1 MFGSKKNKKSPEEIK
16 REREE
21 KIRSV
26 EKGLKLQI
34 VQLNKKKDNAFA
46 KVVEARNKGLTSQE
60 KQARGLLKQTMAA
73 SKRAEGMLMTLELAM
88 ESRDLAELNTEF
100 LKGISVLSDDI
111 VAAGKD
117 SANVKPVEKKY
128 KNAMFRMEQQK
139 DNIDQ
144 MIAVGE
150 YSSAASVNEDEY
162 TEFDDEIDS
171 MLDDVNLANSAL
183 GFNNTNRQKF

>member
-1 MFGSKKNKKSPEEIK
+1 MFGKKKVKKSPEELK

-21 KIRSV
+21 KIKNV

-34 VQLNKKKDNAFA
+34 VQLNKKKDSAFA

-111 VAAGKD
+111 VAAGKN
-117 SANVKPVEKKY
+117 SANVKQVEEKY
-128 KNAMFRMEQQK
+128 KKAMFKMEKQK
-139 DNIDQ
+139 DNIDE

-150 YSSAASVNEDEY
+150 YSSAVSVNEDEY

-183 GFNNTNRQKF
+183 GFNNNKQKF

>member
-1 MFGSKKNKKSPEEIK
+1 MFGKKKNKKSPEELK
-16 REREE
+16 AEREA
-21 KIRSV
+21 KIREV
-26 EKGLKLQI
+26 QKGLKLQI
-34 VQLNKKKDNAFA
+34 VQLNKKKDSAFA
-46 KVVEARNKGLTSQE
+46 RVVEARNKGLSSQE

-73 SKRAEGMLMTLELAM
+73 GKRAEGMLMTLELAM

-111 VAAGKD
+111 VSASKD
-117 SANVKPVEKKY
+117 SANVKQVEEKY
-128 KNAMFRMEQQK
+128 KKAMFKMEKQK
-139 DNIDQ
+139 ENIDE

-183 GFNNTNRQKF
+183 GLNNNRQKF

>member
-1 MFGSKKNKKSPEEIK
+1 MFGSKKNKKTPEEL
-16 REREE
+16 RAEREN
-21 KIRSV
+21 KIKEV
-26 EKGLKLQI
+26 QKGLKLQI

-46 KVVEARNKGLTSQE
+46 KVVEARNKGLSSQE
-60 KQARGLLKQTMAA
+60 KQARGLLKQAMAA
-73 SKRAEGMLMTLELAM
+73 GKRAEGMLMTLELAM

-111 VAAGKD
+111 VSASKG
-117 SANVKPVEKKY
+117 SANVKQVEEKY
-128 KNAMFRMEQQK
+128 KKAMFKMEKQK
-139 DNIDQ
+139 ENIDE

-150 YSSAASVNEDEY
+150 YSSAVSVNEDEY

-183 GFNNTNRQKF
+183 GFNNNKQKF

>member
-1 MFGSKKNKKSPEEIK
+1 MFGSKKNKKTPEEL
-16 REREE
+16 RAEREN
-21 KIRSV
+21 KIKEV
-26 EKGLKLQI
+26 QKGLKLQI

-46 KVVEARNKGLTSQE
+46 KVVEARNKGLSSQE
-60 KQARGLLKQTMAA
+60 KQARGLLKQAMAA
-73 SKRAEGMLMTLELAM
+73 GKRAEGMLMTLELAM

-111 VAAGKD
+111 VSASKG
-117 SANVKPVEKKY
+117 SANVKQVEEKY
-128 KNAMFRMEQQK
+128 KKAMFKMEKQK
-139 DNIDQ
+139 ENIDE

-150 YSSAASVNEDEY
+150 YSSAVAVNEDEY

-183 GFNNTNRQKF
+183 GFNSNRQKF

>member
-117 SANVKPVEKKY
+117 SANVKQVEKKY

-139 DNIDQ
+139 ENIDQ